1 MAEEPDE
8 WDLAVQ
14 EVAGDDWDQAVA
26 EVSGDQDTSL
36 LGFSGYSLGGAA
48 KDFVGGA
55 MQAAGSYSRMLGEI
69 GEKAR
74 EVSPMLDPVG
84 AAFPDFRGEL
94 GTTLEENAPSSGQE
108 GFAPDVVSGLGSAGF
123 YAATLAPMSA
133 VGAPA
138 AAISAAA
145 AAVGAV
151 SVGGQEYFTHLA
163 ERPDDEEGA
172 WDAFWLGVPG
182 GLAEGGIGGV
192 GQVMRRINKA
202 SGGRLQRS
210 VLNTLMRESAGEG
223 LTEGGQ
229 AFMSEVIAQ
238 HLRED
243 EIPILQ
249 AAIEAATDP
258 ERLKRIGYQAG
269 VGATAGAGISVLGSG
284 VDGALTRLASQEATE
299 STPEA
304 DTAQSPGEPE
314 VQEAAPETFSPETFR
329 AQLEAAGVSTGE
341 VEGDVSPVSTEDGAQ
356 PSGGQEAGSPP
367 LEGPGTATTTDPG
380 RIAEPL
386 PAPELA
392 GPSVTEPITQPEEPA
407 VVKAES
413 DTTSEALGSDTDPG
427 DTTSIKNE
435 VVDRELE
442 EMGLPPVKKAEKESF
457 AEWDAEAAKRE
468 QETPGAG
475 QELVAELDNSE
486 RAVTQVEGAML
497 LRERNRLLN
506 EREELEER
514 LLRAVEAGDDALV
527 EVLEDRI
534 GESRDAYE
542 QTSRV
547 DDRVGGT
554 GARAMVQRKMEI
566 KRDYSLAALERKAK
580 VAKKG
585 EPLTEEEVA
594 SLRELSRK
602 YEKANKRIVDLERE
616 AAKREADAALDKALT
631 GIKKR
636 TRKRKA
642 AERPKPVVAFI
653 SKQADAARARMKQ
666 RGTRLMSGIDPAQFA
681 DAAIIGA
688 EYIAKDISALADW
701 SKAMLQEFGDWIK
714 PHLKSLHA
722 QSQEVAKRLA
732 DEARREEIGTALKGD
747 IENPKASR
755 KAARSL
761 AEMFIEAGVVE
772 REDLI
777 DSVHAALQ
785 ESLPEITRR
794 EAMDLI
800 SGYGEFQPLNQEENK
815 KRLRELRG
823 EMQQVSKI
831 EDLLKGI
838 PPKKTGPERQAP
850 TDEAR
855 RLMREVNELKK
866 RLKIRTIDPEKQLA
880 SALDTIKTRLRN
892 QIKDLERQIETGV
905 QDAKGRTTPPTDA
918 EVEELKAR
926 RDKVKDVYDELFKK
940 EEQRPGHTEVMRAR
954 AAERAL
960 EKQLKEMEAAVAKR
974 EVDWRKGKRASIL
987 TPKLEVLRARRD
999 AVREELKAI
1008 RDAQNPKKTPE
1019 EIALQSYKTRKANE
1033 IARRKEQL
1041 ATSDFSKKPKRT
1053 LDLDD
1058 EALALKAESDALKK
1072 QIDMEIEKA
1081 RLDQRTTAERVT
1093 DFTEEAFS
1101 HLQKSLVAAF
1111 DGSMIFR
1118 QAEFFAYNIEHSLP
1132 ALKQSASTILS
1143 EKNAQRIE
1151 TAIKGRSNAERA
1163 NAAEINVTSY
1173 DGALG
1178 VHEEAIHSR
1187 IAEKIP
1193 LIGRGIKASNR
1204 FFSTYL
1210 NLVRAYIF
1218 DWYSEIHPDAT
1229 LEEDKAI
1236 AHMINA
1242 GTGRGDPGKFEA
1254 HMKTAGA
1261 ILWAPHMY
1269 LAQAQLVL
1277 GPITGFGALPVV
1289 RDLPF
1294 IRRGVQGP
1302 TAKTRK
1308 IIAMQYGRLMIGR
1321 VLMMSLLGLM
1331 GYEIAD
1337 DDPRSSDFMKMK
1349 TKNGTRVDMFGGW
1362 QQLIVLMARLYTGQ
1376 TVRPNESKARPVE
1389 RGRVLGQMA
1398 ENKLNPTLGLA
1409 KDLLLDKEL
1418 YGGEPITVPAVLQ
1431 DFLMPIAARDIY
1443 DHLRGEGL
1451 AHGTALSVM
1460 SLAGFGT
1467 YNIPEPSVSG
1477 ATSR

>member
-48 KDFVGGA
+48 KDLVGGA

-84 AAFPDFRGEL
+84 AAFPDFRGDL

-108 GFAPDVVSGLGSAGF
+108 GFAPDVVSGFGSAGF
-123 YAATLAPMSA
+123 YAATLAPMTA

-172 WDAFWLGVPG
+172 WDAFWMGVPG

-284 VDGALTRLASQEATE
+284 VDGALTRLASQEAAE

-314 VQEAAPETFSPETFR
+314 VQEAAPETFSPETFKE
-329 AQLEAAGVSTGE
+329 QLEAAGVPTGE
-341 VEGDVSPVSTEDGAQ
+341 VEGQV
-356 PSGGQEAGSPP
+356 EAERPAVEGEVAAV
-367 LEGPGTATTTDPG
+367 EGPEPAVAPLPKETDP
-380 RIAEPL
+380 
-386 PAPELA
+386 
-392 GPSVTEPITQPEEPA
+392 EPITQPEEPA

-413 DTTSEALGSDTDPG
+413 NTAPDVAESPVEVEQEAPSAEESEESEP
-427 DTTSIKNE
+427 TTSIKNE

-602 YEKANKRIVDLERE
+602 YDEANKRIVDLERE
-616 AAKREADAALDKALT
+616 AAKREADAALDKTLT

-642 AERPKPVVAFI
+642 ADRPKPVVAFI

-688 EYIAKDISALADW
+688 EYLAKDISALADW
-701 SKAMLQEFGDWIK
+701 SKAMLEDLGDWVK
-714 PHLKSLHA
+714 PHLKSLYA
-722 QSQEVAKRLA
+722 QSQEVAKRLT

-755 KAARSL
+755 RAARSL

-772 REDLI
+772 REELI

-1058 EALALKAESDALKK
+1058 EALALKAESEALKK

-1081 RLDQRTTAERVT
+1081 RIESRDNFERVG
-1093 DFTEEAFS
+1093 DFMHEVFS
-1101 HLQKSLVAAF
+1101 HLQKSLVGAF
-1111 DGSMIFR
+1111 DASMMLK
-1118 QAEFFAYNIEHSLP
+1118 QAEFFFYDVKHSAP
-1132 ALKQSASTILS
+1132 SAKGAVRAMLS
-1143 EKNAQRIE
+1143 KKHAQLIE
-1151 TAIKGRSNAERA
+1151 TAIKSRPLFRESQEDGLV
-1163 NAAEINVTSY
+1163 VTSY
-1173 DGALG
+1173 DGAVG

-1204 FFSTYL
+1204 LFSTYL
-1210 NLVRAYIF
+1210 NLVRAYVY
-1218 DWYSEIHPDAT
+1218 DWYRMTYPEMT
-1229 LEEDKAI
+1229 KEERQAI
-1236 AHMINA
+1236 AQMANK
-1242 GTGRGDPGKFEA
+1242 GTGRGDPGNIEK

-1261 ILWAPHMY
+1261 IMWAPHLY
-1269 LAQAQLVL
+1269 LAQAQQVM
-1277 GPITGFGALPVV
+1277 GPLTGFGALPFSERIPV
-1289 RDLPF
+1289 L
-1294 IRRGVQGP
+1294 RRAIQGP
-1302 TAKTRK
+1302 TWRTQKMIAK
-1308 IIAMQYGRLMIGR
+1308 QYGVLLIGR
-1321 VLMMSLLGLM
+1321 TLMGLLLGLL
-1331 GYEIAD
+1331 GYELAS

-1349 TKNGTRVDMFGGW
+1349 TPNGGRADPWGGW
-1362 QQLIVLMARLYTGQ
+1362 QQLIVLSARLWYGE
-1376 TVRPNESKARPVE
+1376 TVRANETEPRKVRRGPVL
-1389 RGRVLGQMA
+1389 GRVFD
-1398 ENKLNPTLGLA
+1398 NKVNPTVGLI
-1409 KDLLLDKEL
+1409 KDLLIDKEF
-1418 YGGEPITVPAVLQ
+1418 YGGEPLSLRGALREYAVAIS
-1431 DFLMPIAARDIY
+1431 FRDIY
-1443 DHLRGEGL
+1443 DNLREEGL
-1451 AHGTALSVM
+1451 PHAATQSVLSVGG
-1460 SLAGFGT
+1460 AGT